1 MYNNLVYFLV
11 VLFVFTTYQPSDGL
25 VFGWV
30 ANAALG
36 LMIFLTFWMWCRT
49 LFARLAVRVLEGR
62 GGSLVYQRLV
72 TRLTMA
78 ALALYTI
85 DVFFL
90 GLKDFIVWIPLA
102 GHSEMLSGLLGLG
115 AFGLYLAVLW
125 GEAFRAYRLIYRSQL
140 NRRKFVLSQL
150 RLNLPILLPYLTLSL
165 IMDLAALWPY
175 DWGQAWLNTDTGEL
189 VFVVVFM
196 SALVVVFP
204 ALIRPLWGLK
214 PLPAGPKR
222 EAIENFCQRSG
233 FKYAEIMLWP
243 LYEGEGLTAGVMG
256 LVKRWRYILI
266 TRSLL
271 DLLDQDEL
279 DAVMAH
285 ELGHVKHHHLSFYLF
300 FFFGYLIAMYS
311 LFDLN
316 IYLLMISNLGLDIM
330 TAAEGNSSTLLT
342 FLMSAPFVILLVLYF
357 RFIFGA
363 FMRNFERQADL
374 YGYRVTGT
382 INGLVSSLE
391 KIALWSGQSRDVP
404 SWHHF
409 SVAQRVDFL
418 RKCEAE
424 PALVKRHHRKVWL
437 MIGVYLMALAAIW
450 VGGQMVGR
458 YGFGENANRRVAV
471 NILKLQIERDPHLA
485 QPHRL
490 LGDVYFG
497 DGNLDQALEEYETA
511 LALAPNDPEIM
522 NNLAWTLV
530 TKGNPSPRD
539 KSRGLLL
546 AERAVE
552 LSPSSHILDTLAE
565 ALYVNDR
572 PEEALDIIDRAI
584 ERAGPKDDPAYL
596 KKQREK
602 FKQALGE
609 PSERP

>member
-11 VLFVFTTYQPSDGL
+11 VLFVFTTYQPADGL
-25 VFGWV
+25 VMGWV
-30 ANAALG
+30 SNAALG
-36 LMIFLTFWMWCRT
+36 LLIFLTFWMWCRN
-49 LFARLAVRVLEGR
+49 LFARLALRVLEGHG

-90 GLKDFIVWIPLA
+90 GLKDLIVWLPLV
-102 GHSEMLSGLLGLG
+102 GRSEMLSGLLGLG

-125 GEAFRAYRLIYRSQL
+125 AEAFRAYRLIYRSQL
-140 NRRKFVLSQL
+140 SRGKFVLSQL

-165 IMDLAALWPY
+165 LLDLAALWPY
-175 DWGQAWLNTDTGEL
+175 DWGQDWLNTDTGQA

-196 SALVVVFP
+196 SVLVVVFP

-222 EAIENFCQRSG
+222 EAIENFCQQSG
-233 FKYAEIMLWP
+233 FKYADIMLWP

-300 FFFGYLIAMYS
+300 FFIGFFLASLWVLGVFYFILIMALGSLNLLSMVKDQTLFGI
-311 LFDLN
+311 LN
-316 IYLLMISNLGLDIM
+316 GVP
-330 TAAEGNSSTLLT
+330 
-342 FLMSAPFVILLVLYF
+342 FLVILVFYF
-357 RFIFGA
+357 RFIFGV

-391 KIALWSGQSRDVP
+391 KIAFWSGQSRDVP

-409 SVAQRVDFL
+409 SIAQRVEFL
-418 RKCEAE
+418 RQCEAK
-424 PALVKRHHRKVWL
+424 PALVKRHHRKVRV
-437 MIGVYLMALAAIW
+437 MIVTYVVVLAAIW
-450 VGGQMVGR
+450 FSGL
-458 YGFGENANRRVAV
+458 AV
-471 NILKLQIERDPHLA
+471 NQYVSGKQWKLTRAIHILQKEIEANPHSAEPHNLLA
-485 QPHRL
+485 EI
-490 LGDVYFG
+490 YFLEK
-497 DGNLDQALEEYETA
+497 NYEQAQEEYETA

-530 TKGNPSPRD
+530 TKENPSLRD

-546 AERAVE
+546 AEQAVE
-552 LSPSSHILDTLAE
+552 ISPSSHILDTLAE
-565 ALYVNDR
+565 ALYVNER
-572 PEEALDIIDRAI
+572 PKEALEVIDRAI

-602 FKQALGE
+602 FKQAIDE
-609 PSERP
+609 PSGQS